1 MTRLWS
7 GSFRL
12 RCCRLGRH
20 CDANQ
25 SRAYRDTDRHTQ
37 THTDTDA
44 RVVCFADCFA
54 ASVPQLSRVL
64 LFERVR
70 LLKIPTSHENI
81 ACNLP
86 MLLHHHHHHCHAQ
99 THRHRHVTC

>member
-70 LLKIPTSHENI
+70 LLKIPTSHENMPAI
-81 ACNLP
+81 YRCFSTTTTTTTA
-86 MLLHHHHHHCHAQ
+86 M
-99 THRHRHVTC
+99 HRHTGTDM

>member
-1 MTRLWS
+1 MQTKAERTET
-7 GSFRL
+7 
-12 RCCRLGRH
+12 
-20 CDANQ
+20 Q
-25 SRAYRDTDRHTQ
+25 TDTDRHRQ

-70 LLKIPTSHENI
+70 LLKIPTSHENMPAI
-81 ACNLP
+81 YRCFSTTTTTTTA
-86 MLLHHHHHHCHAQ
+86 M
-99 THRHRHVTC
+99 HRHTGTDM